1 MDANTKKQYLEQ
13 FEEVLGSNILGF
25 WTQTMTDPSGG
36 FYGQMTGDGRLNK
49 AADRGVILNARILW
63 TFSAAYNTTQ
73 DPATLRQADHAY
85 AYFMRHFM
93 DDDAGGVV
101 WSVDH
106 EGAYVETKKQ
116 IYAQAF
122 AIYGLAEYF
131 VASGQDYALE
141 VAQRL
146 FACIEQH
153 SFDAERNGYYEALDR
168 HWQPIAD
175 VRLSEKDLNATKT
188 MNTHLHILEAY
199 TCLYRVWKDERLSA
213 QLRNLIDLMK
223 GRFLSDAGHFH
234 LFFDD
239 DWQLQSDEIS
249 FGHDI
254 EGAWLLYEAAEVLGD
269 AALLEDVKAVSLLMT
284 DAALLG
290 LDADGGLM
298 NEANAHGLTDTDK
311 HWWPQAEALVGVYNA
326 FELSGEQKYLV
337 DFERVW
343 QFVCKTLIREEGE
356 WYWRVNRDG
365 EIIPTEDL
373 AGPWK
378 CPYHNGRAMLELM
391 HRMEKLE

>member
-1 MDANTKKQYLEQ
+1 MDSNKKQAYVSEFKEL
-13 FEEVLGSNILGF
+13 LASNILGF
-25 WTQTMTDPSGG
+25 WTQTMKDPNGG
-36 FYGQMTGDGRLNK
+36 FYGQMTGDGVLHRD
-49 AADRGVILNARILW
+49 AERGVILNARILW
-63 TFSAAYNTTQ
+63 TYSAAYNTTQ
-73 DPATLRQADHAY
+73 EPTALEQADHAY
-85 AYFMRHFM
+85 AYLMKHFV
-93 DDDAGGVV
+93 DEEAGGIV
-101 WSVDH
+101 WSVDAS
-106 EGAYVETKKQ
+106 GAPVETKKQ

-122 AIYGLAEYF
+122 TIYALSEYYM
-131 VASGQDYALE
+131 ASGQDYALE

-146 FACIEQH
+146 FALVEQH
-153 SFDAERNGYYEALDR
+153 SFDVQRNGYLEALDR
-168 HWQPIAD
+168 YWQPLDD

-188 MNTHLHILEAY
+188 MNTHLHVLEAY
-199 TCLYRVWKDERLSA
+199 TNLYRVWKDERLA
-213 QLRNLIDLMK
+213 QQLANLIDLMK

-254 EGAWLLYEAAEVLGD
+254 EGAWLLHEAAEVLGD
-269 AALLEDVKAVSLLMT
+269 AVLLEEVKAVSLLMT

-298 NEANAHGLTDTDK
+298 NEANTHGLTDTDK
-311 HWWPQAEALVGVYNA
+311 HWWPQAEALVGLYNA

-365 EIIPTEDL
+365 EVIPTEDL

-378 CPYHNGRAMLELM
+378 CPYHNGRAMLELIR
-391 HRMEKLE
+391 RMEN